1 MVEAAF
7 NTKIAQ
13 VGRLRKE
20 NEAAL
25 AASIQRIEKSLES
38 KVKHTSLIIEIVD
51 LIINQHITTGE
62 NLLTYR
68 ISFCWKK

>member
-1 MVEAAF
+1 MI
-7 NTKIAQ
+7 NTKIIQ

-38 KVKHTSLIIEIVD
+38 KVKDTSIIIEVVD
-51 LIINQHITTGE
+51 LIINQQITT
-62 NLLTYR
+62 L
-68 ISFCWKK
+68 